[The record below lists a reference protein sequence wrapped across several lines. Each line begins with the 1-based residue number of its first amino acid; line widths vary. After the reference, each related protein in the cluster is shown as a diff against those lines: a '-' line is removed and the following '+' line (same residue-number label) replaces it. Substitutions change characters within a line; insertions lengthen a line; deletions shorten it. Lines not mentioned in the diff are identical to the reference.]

1 MQRATLVMLLLF
13 NIKILSLNTIVYFKY
28 IMMLHVA
35 MYNKMISLHIHVMIL
50 PLIITNKC
58 IMNDP
63 TNRAFS
69 STEYYLKGLKK
80 VTE

>member
-1 MQRATLVMLLLF
+1 ML
-13 NIKILSLNTIVYFKY
+13 
-28 IMMLHVA
+28 A

>member
-28 IMMLHVA
+28 IMMLA
-35 MYNKMISLHIHVMIL
+35 MYNKMITLHIHVMIL

>member
-28 IMMLHVA
+28 IMMLA

>member
-28 IMMLHVA
+28 IMMLA

-69 STEYYLKGLKK
+69 TEYYLKGLKK